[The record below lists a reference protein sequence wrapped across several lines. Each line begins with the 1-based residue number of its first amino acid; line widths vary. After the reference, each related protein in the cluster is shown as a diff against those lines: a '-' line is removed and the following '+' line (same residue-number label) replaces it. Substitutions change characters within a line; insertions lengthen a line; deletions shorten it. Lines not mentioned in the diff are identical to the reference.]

1 MPHLIV
7 KNSFSQIVGFSEAD
21 TAKVKEALSYTD
33 QDVVKE
39 RGRLLK
45 AIQYANY
52 KRQIKYCYALKKRI
66 ESLPP
71 AHVCWLGSNGH
82 FPTGHLDKVKKVIES
97 TTYKLDDKRGKPEQ
111 YHTFRWENP
120 PPKNRY
126 YQNDMLSLARINE
139 RGVFESAVGSG
150 KSLVITGIIKEH
162 GVNTLVIVPSL
173 ALLEQLYRTLELAFG
188 KKNVQKVSSG
198 TLKST
203 TKFKPIRLV
212 NVQSLAAMQKNETL
226 TKLISD
232 IDMVI
237 IDEIH
242 HAGAKSYTDLL
253 AEIEHVYYRYG
264 FTGTFLRN
272 DSKTMDMHGFLSN
285 VLYEYGPQQAVK
297 DGFLTPLTYHVH
309 KLPGGGHMNYQKE
322 YDFNY
327 CGNPDMLKKI
337 KELVEPKRNQSQ
349 QVLILV
355 DRKEKSGEVIHNYLN
370 SQGIDNTYISGDDD
384 KELITN
390 SIEDFNDKKIN
401 VLIGSQVIGEG
412 VDVHSTDV
420 LILATG
426 GKSEVKFIQS
436 CGRAVRLHEGKTKA
450 DIHDFQFVSTMYMEK
465 HFYQR
470 LRMFTDHFAGEV
482 KVHEPARKT

>member
-1 MPHLIV
+1 MPNLIV
-7 KNSFSQIVGFSEAD
+7 KNSFSQIVGFSEED
-21 TAKVKEALSYTD
+21 TQKVKQALSYTD
-33 QDVVKE
+33 QEVVKE
-39 RGRLLK
+39 RGRLFK

-52 KRQIKYCYALKKRI
+52 KRQIKYCYALKKRM

-71 AHVCWLGSNGH
+71 ANVCWLGSNGH
-82 FPTGHLDKVKKVIES
+82 FPTGHLDKVKKVLES
-97 TTYKLDDKRGKPEQ
+97 TTYKLDDKRGKPES
-111 YHTFRWENP
+111 YHIFRWENKP
-120 PPKNRY
+120 PENRY

-150 KSLVITGIIKEH
+150 KSLVITNIIKEH
-162 GVNTLVIVPSL
+162 GVNTLIVVPSL

-188 KKNVQKVSSG
+188 SKNIQKISSG
-198 TLKST
+198 TLKCTS
-203 TKFKPIRLV
+203 KKLKPIRLV
-212 NVQSLAAMQKNETL
+212 NIQSLSAMQKNGTL

-232 IDMVI
+232 IDMII

-253 AEIEHVYYRYG
+253 AEIDHVYYRYG

-309 KLPGGGHMNYQKE
+309 KLEGGGDRNYQKE
-322 YDFNY
+322 YNHNY

-337 KELVEPKRNQSQ
+337 NEILKTQKNTN
-349 QVLILV
+349 VLILV
-355 DRKEKSGEVIHNYLN
+355 DRKEKSGEIIHKYL
-370 SQGIDNTYISGDDD
+370 SDQGIENTYISGDDD
-384 KELITN
+384 KEIITDA
-390 SIEDFNDKKIN
+390 IEAFNDKKIN
-401 VLIGSQVIGEG
+401 ILIGSQVIGEG

-436 CGRAVRLHEGKTKA
+436 CGRAVRLHKGKTKA
-450 DIHDFQFVSTMYMEK
+450 HIHDFQLMNTMYLEK

-470 LRMFTDHFAGEV
+470 LTMFRDHFAGEV
-482 KVHEPARKT
+482 KVYDSVAET